1 MPPLVP
7 VNKVEVEVLDEVPEM
22 IGFSFA
28 KYVFTD
34 VSYGISDNVSFI
46 FIYSIIFLPI
56 ETYPNPLFC

>member
-7 VNKVEVEVLDEVPEM
+7 VKKVEVEVLDEVPEM

-34 VSYGISDNVSFI
+34 ISYGIPDNVSLI
-46 FIYSIIFLPI
+46 FIYNIIFLLT
-56 ETYPNPLFC
+56 ETSSNLLFY